1 MSAFFQRLVS
11 YVVNDVAVKTLANSR
26 AFQRF
31 ALKTHY
37 HVEDA
42 KTMASTGANTL
53 ASLIEKNA
61 PKVKEFSSALKDEI
75 ARDIKKMK

>member
-1 MSAFFQRLVS
+1 MSFIQRLVS
-11 YVVNDVAVKTLANSR
+11 YVINDVAVKALANSR

-42 KTMASTGANTL
+42 KTLTSKGADSLVSTL
-53 ASLIEKNA
+53 EKNV
-61 PKVKEFSSALKDEI
+61 PKIKEFAAAFKEEVAKDL
-75 ARDIKKMK
+75 KKMK

>member
-1 MSAFFQRLVS
+1 MSFFQRLVS

-42 KTMASTGANTL
+42 KHLASTGAE
-53 ASLIEKNA
+53 SLSSAIQKNA
-61 PKVKEFSSALKDEI
+61 PKVKEFASALKDEI
-75 ARDIKKMK
+75 ARDLKKMK